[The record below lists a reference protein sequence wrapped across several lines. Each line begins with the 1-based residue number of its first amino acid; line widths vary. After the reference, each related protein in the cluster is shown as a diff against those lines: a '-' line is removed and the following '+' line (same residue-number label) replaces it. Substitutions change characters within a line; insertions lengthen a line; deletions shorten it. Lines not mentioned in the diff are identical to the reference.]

1 MDLFSPLL
9 CGQSF
14 KQSNIFKKMHDIL
27 KLNWKRSCLDSKA
40 YVVSQLSMALWMVHT
55 SPLLNMLA
63 FLMRTITITSMRAT
77 QLFVRLLW
85 ITWSCLL
92 VCLWHFLDSQITIH
106 KFFASLCFMFK
117 PNIMGY
123 LVHKEATKMELP
135 FICWQKIQGGTL
147 CLITWW
153 FCTKKGVTLF

>member
-1 MDLFSPLL
+1 
-9 CGQSF
+9 
-14 KQSNIFKKMHDIL
+14 
-27 KLNWKRSCLDSKA
+27 
-40 YVVSQLSMALWMVHT
+40 MALWMVHT

-63 FLMRTITITSMRAT
+63 FLMRIITITSMRAT

-135 FICWQKIQGGTL
+135 LICWQKVPFAWSHDDSAQRRGSHYFRTIIQNKIEEGEGSN
-147 CLITWW
+147 
-153 FCTKKGVTLF
+153 G